1 MPSSLVFPPGFR
13 FGTSTSAF
21 QIEGATD
28 ADGRGVSIWDV
39 FAAEPGRVL
48 GGDSPAVGI
57 DHYHR
62 YAEDV
67 ALLAQLGVQDYRFS
81 FAWPRILPTGRGTV
95 EKRGLDFYDRL
106 IDALL
111 TAGINPVPTLYH
123 WDLPLALQEA
133 GGWMARE
140 TAEAFAD
147 YASLLGEHFAD
158 RVTDWL
164 TLNEMSVH
172 TLYGHGLSEH
182 APGLGLELAAL
193 PAAHYQLLAH
203 GLAVQRLRAAGAQR
217 IGVANQHFPVIPASD
232 DDADL
237 IAAHVFADLTNW
249 TFADPILRG
258 VYPSDEIAGGIL
270 QLTGM
275 SPEQLAADLRVISE
289 PLDIYGVNY
298 YEPTRI
304 GAPQADRD
312 SSGVLEVDIPEGLP
326 FAAVPIEGV
335 ERTDFGWSI
344 VPSGLGD
351 ILRQLRERYP
361 ELPPIIITENGASF
375 SGGPGADGRVRDERR
390 IRFLDAHLRALSDE
404 MAAGANVV
412 GYYVW
417 SILDN
422 FEWAA
427 GFSERFGLVHVDL
440 DTLARTPKDS
450 YYWYR
455 DLIEAQSPARSV

>member
-172 TLYGHGLSEH
+172 TLYG
-182 APGLGLELAAL
+182 
-193 PAAHYQLLAH
+193 Q
-203 GLAVQRLRAAGAQR
+203 V
-217 IGVANQHFPVIPASD
+217 
-232 DDADL
+232 
-237 IAAHVFADLTNW
+237 
-249 TFADPILRG
+249 
-258 VYPSDEIAGGIL
+258 
-270 QLTGM
+270 
-275 SPEQLAADLRVISE
+275 
-289 PLDIYGVNY
+289 
-298 YEPTRI
+298 
-304 GAPQADRD
+304 
-312 SSGVLEVDIPEGLP
+312 
-326 FAAVPIEGV
+326 
-335 ERTDFGWSI
+335 
-344 VPSGLGD
+344 
-351 ILRQLRERYP
+351 
-361 ELPPIIITENGASF
+361 
-375 SGGPGADGRVRDERR
+375 
-390 IRFLDAHLRALSDE
+390 
-404 MAAGANVV
+404 
-412 GYYVW
+412 
-417 SILDN
+417 
-422 FEWAA
+422 
-427 GFSERFGLVHVDL
+427 
-440 DTLARTPKDS
+440 
-450 YYWYR
+450 
-455 DLIEAQSPARSV
+455 